1 LDSALTTA
9 IIRHSLLCGTTA
21 PSAIA
26 DLSVTAMRLSPP
38 PVIIIIIIIIDVVIV
53 VIITDYCVM

>member
-38 PVIIIIIIIIDVVIV
+38 PVIIIIIDVVIV